1 MSPTLWIFH
10 SSFVCLSP
18 LLPDWKSFFSSC
30 GKGSQPSQ
38 LPDQTKSSK
47 TFTASAEKF
56 SFNEKSRRRLSS
68 LEPGKRTLLSGPAK
82 SDHEQSGRFY
92 RKQFYAILSTVHT
105 TCTNTWN
112 KNRFIEIFANKQK
125 FSPLRGKKIT
135 TLLVTTTFATFFYFL
150 TTCDQDYHFSFTC
163 YAGLLARCLL
173 SPK

>member
-1 MSPTLWIFH
+1 MDFKLFYEWYALDFLQFGAIFMSPTLWIFH

-47 TFTASAEKF
+47 TFTTSAEKF
-56 SFNEKSRRRLSS
+56 GFNEKSRRGLSS

-92 RKQFYAILSTVHT
+92 RKQFYAILSTPVAQIPGT
-105 TCTNTWN
+105 
-112 KNRFIEIFANKQK
+112 
-125 FSPLRGKKIT
+125 KI
-135 TLLVTTTFATFFYFL
+135 
-150 TTCDQDYHFSFTC
+150 DW
-163 YAGLLARCLL
+163 
-173 SPK
+173 